1 MQQEINIKVVAQDR
15 AKDNDFKQLFL
26 EMYPRLVRYAV
37 SLLGDGNEA
46 RDVVGDVFEKAW
58 NQFSSLQMETRRSW
72 LYASVRN
79 ACLNWLKHQQ
89 VEQTNVEALIEAT
102 RYDMSTRY
110 EEHERLLQQAERI
123 ARELKEPT
131 CTILRLCYF
140 EHLTYQQAADSRQA
154 GHQSQHREEAY
165 FQGTRHFARANEA
178 YKHRELGG
186 KIMNKN
192 QDQELDYRMD
202 SVSENV
208 SENASGKVSENV
220 SDARL
225 SQIFGEALGDE
236 PSKEETLAAWEAF
249 EQKHI
254 SSEEEHLQ
262 KAEDELSEKKIDKA
276 RILTWITASVA
287 VAASLFLF
295 IFRSS
300 QEISQPTEFSMELFS
315 EVTSPKQV
323 EQTLSNGYCVVSTP
337 AATTTLVTLSDGTRV
352 MLNANSTLEYP
363 ASFDDAEVREVRL
376 KGEAHFEV
384 TKNPHRPFVVKAGE
398 MQTQVLGTIF
408 DVKAYRKDAPKVTL
422 MEGKVKVSNADTEI
436 EMRPGQTATL
446 QADKIVVSKASSSA
460 SDWLEGDFDMDQ
472 VTLAEAMSDIGAWYN
487 KTVVFQSQA
496 NMDKLI
502 HFRFSRR
509 ASLQEIITALNEMGV
524 AKVRI
529 EKGKIMVL

>member
-1 MQQEINIKVVAQDR
+1 
-15 AKDNDFKQLFL
+15 
-26 EMYPRLVRYAV
+26 
-37 SLLGDGNEA
+37 
-46 RDVVGDVFEKAW
+46 
-58 NQFSSLQMETRRSW
+58 
-72 LYASVRN
+72 
-79 ACLNWLKHQQ
+79 
-89 VEQTNVEALIEAT
+89 
-102 RYDMSTRY
+102 
-110 EEHERLLQQAERI
+110 
-123 ARELKEPT
+123 
-131 CTILRLCYF
+131 
-140 EHLTYQQAADSRQA
+140 
-154 GHQSQHREEAY
+154 
-165 FQGTRHFARANEA
+165 
-178 YKHRELGG
+178 
-186 KIMNKN
+186 MNKN

-202 SVSENV
+202 SVL
-208 SENASGKVSENV
+208 ENV

-249 EQKHI
+249 EKKHI
-254 SSEEEHLQ
+254 SSEKEHLSFE
-262 KAEDELSEKKIDKA
+262 KESIVKNEKKVSKA

-323 EQTLSNGYCVVSTP
+323 EQTLSDGYCVVSTP

-352 MLNANSTLEYP
+352 MLNANSKLEYP

-422 MEGKVKVSNADTEI
+422 MEGKVKVSNADTEV

-446 QADKIVVSKASSSA
+446 QSDKIVVSRASSSV

-496 NMDKLI
+496 NMGKLI

-524 AKVRI
+524 AKVRM

>member
-1 MQQEINIKVVAQDR
+1 
-15 AKDNDFKQLFL
+15 
-26 EMYPRLVRYAV
+26 
-37 SLLGDGNEA
+37 
-46 RDVVGDVFEKAW
+46 
-58 NQFSSLQMETRRSW
+58 
-72 LYASVRN
+72 
-79 ACLNWLKHQQ
+79 
-89 VEQTNVEALIEAT
+89 
-102 RYDMSTRY
+102 
-110 EEHERLLQQAERI
+110 
-123 ARELKEPT
+123 
-131 CTILRLCYF
+131 
-140 EHLTYQQAADSRQA
+140 
-154 GHQSQHREEAY
+154 
-165 FQGTRHFARANEA
+165 
-178 YKHRELGG
+178 
-186 KIMNKN
+186 MNKN
-192 QDQELDYRMD
+192 QDQELDYRM
-202 SVSENV
+202 EA
-208 SENASGKVSENV
+208 ENA

-225 SQIFGEALGDE
+225 TRIFGEALGGE

-249 EQKHI
+249 EKKHI
-254 SSEEEHLQ
+254 SSEEEHLSFE
-262 KAEDELSEKKIDKA
+262 KESIVKNEKKVSKA

-323 EQTLSNGYCVVSTP
+323 EQTLSDGYCVVSTP
-337 AATTTLVTLSDGTRV
+337 AATTTLVTLSDGTKV

-363 ASFDDAEVREVRL
+363 ASFSDTEVREVRL

-422 MEGKVKVSNADTEI
+422 MQGKVKVSNADTEV

-446 QADKIVVSKASSSA
+446 QSDKIVVSKATSSA

-524 AKVRI
+524 ARI
-529 EKGKIMVL
+529 RMEKGKIMVL

>member
-1 MQQEINIKVVAQDR
+1 
-15 AKDNDFKQLFL
+15 
-26 EMYPRLVRYAV
+26 
-37 SLLGDGNEA
+37 
-46 RDVVGDVFEKAW
+46 
-58 NQFSSLQMETRRSW
+58 
-72 LYASVRN
+72 
-79 ACLNWLKHQQ
+79 
-89 VEQTNVEALIEAT
+89 
-102 RYDMSTRY
+102 
-110 EEHERLLQQAERI
+110 
-123 ARELKEPT
+123 
-131 CTILRLCYF
+131 
-140 EHLTYQQAADSRQA
+140 
-154 GHQSQHREEAY
+154 
-165 FQGTRHFARANEA
+165 
-178 YKHRELGG
+178 
-186 KIMNKN
+186 MNKN
-192 QDQELDYRMD
+192 QDQELDYRM
-202 SVSENV
+202 EA
-208 SENASGKVSENV
+208 ENA

-225 SQIFGEALGDE
+225 TRIFGEALGGE

-249 EQKHI
+249 EKKHI
-254 SSEEEHLQ
+254 SSEEEHLSFE
-262 KAEDELSEKKIDKA
+262 KESIVKNEKKVSKA

-323 EQTLSNGYCVVSTP
+323 EQTLSDGYCVVSTP
-337 AATTTLVTLSDGTRV
+337 AATTTLVTLSDGTKV

-422 MEGKVKVSNADTEI
+422 MQGKVKVSNADTEV

-487 KTVVFQSQA
+487 KTVVFQSQV

-524 AKVRI
+524 ARIRI

>member
-1 MQQEINIKVVAQDR
+1 
-15 AKDNDFKQLFL
+15 
-26 EMYPRLVRYAV
+26 
-37 SLLGDGNEA
+37 
-46 RDVVGDVFEKAW
+46 
-58 NQFSSLQMETRRSW
+58 
-72 LYASVRN
+72 
-79 ACLNWLKHQQ
+79 
-89 VEQTNVEALIEAT
+89 
-102 RYDMSTRY
+102 
-110 EEHERLLQQAERI
+110 
-123 ARELKEPT
+123 
-131 CTILRLCYF
+131 
-140 EHLTYQQAADSRQA
+140 
-154 GHQSQHREEAY
+154 
-165 FQGTRHFARANEA
+165 
-178 YKHRELGG
+178 
-186 KIMNKN
+186 MNKN

-208 SENASGKVSENV
+208 SENVSEKASENV

-249 EQKHI
+249 EKKHI
-254 SSEEEHLQ
+254 VEN
-262 KAEDELSEKKIDKA
+262 EKKVSKA

-323 EQTLSNGYCVVSTP
+323 EQTLSDGYCVVSTP
-337 AATTTLVTLSDGTRV
+337 AATTTLVTLSDGTKV

-398 MQTQVLGTIF
+398 MQTQVLGTVF

-422 MEGKVKVSNADTEI
+422 MEGKVKVSNADTEV

-446 QADKIVVSKASSSA
+446 QADKIVVSKASPSA

>member
-1 MQQEINIKVVAQDR
+1 
-15 AKDNDFKQLFL
+15 
-26 EMYPRLVRYAV
+26 
-37 SLLGDGNEA
+37 
-46 RDVVGDVFEKAW
+46 
-58 NQFSSLQMETRRSW
+58 
-72 LYASVRN
+72 
-79 ACLNWLKHQQ
+79 
-89 VEQTNVEALIEAT
+89 
-102 RYDMSTRY
+102 
-110 EEHERLLQQAERI
+110 
-123 ARELKEPT
+123 
-131 CTILRLCYF
+131 
-140 EHLTYQQAADSRQA
+140 
-154 GHQSQHREEAY
+154 
-165 FQGTRHFARANEA
+165 
-178 YKHRELGG
+178 
-186 KIMNKN
+186 MNKN
-192 QDQELDYRMD
+192 QDQELDYRM
-202 SVSENV
+202 EA
-208 SENASGKVSENV
+208 ENA

-225 SQIFGEALGDE
+225 TRIFGEALGGE

-249 EQKHI
+249 EKKHI
-254 SSEEEHLQ
+254 SSEEEHLSFE
-262 KAEDELSEKKIDKA
+262 KESIVKNEKKVSKA

-323 EQTLSNGYCVVSTP
+323 EQTLSDGYCVVSTP
-337 AATTTLVTLSDGTRV
+337 AATTTLVTLSDGTKV

-422 MEGKVKVSNADTEI
+422 MQGKVKVSNADTEV

-446 QADKIVVSKASSSA
+446 QSDKIVVSKASPSA

-496 NMDKLI
+496 NMGKLI

-524 AKVRI
+524 ARIRI

>member
-1 MQQEINIKVVAQDR
+1 
-15 AKDNDFKQLFL
+15 
-26 EMYPRLVRYAV
+26 
-37 SLLGDGNEA
+37 
-46 RDVVGDVFEKAW
+46 
-58 NQFSSLQMETRRSW
+58 
-72 LYASVRN
+72 
-79 ACLNWLKHQQ
+79 
-89 VEQTNVEALIEAT
+89 
-102 RYDMSTRY
+102 
-110 EEHERLLQQAERI
+110 
-123 ARELKEPT
+123 
-131 CTILRLCYF
+131 
-140 EHLTYQQAADSRQA
+140 
-154 GHQSQHREEAY
+154 
-165 FQGTRHFARANEA
+165 
-178 YKHRELGG
+178 
-186 KIMNKN
+186 MNKN

-208 SENASGKVSENV
+208 SENASEKVSENV

-249 EQKHI
+249 EKKHI

-262 KAEDELSEKKIDKA
+262 KAEDELSEKKIEDEIGRESSSRKISKA
-276 RILTWITASVA
+276 RILAWITASVA

-323 EQTLSNGYCVVSTP
+323 EQTLSDGYCVVSTP
-337 AATTTLVTLSDGTRV
+337 AATTTLVTLSDGTKV

-422 MEGKVKVSNADTEI
+422 MQGKVKVSNADTEV

-446 QADKIVVSKASSSA
+446 QSDKIVVSKASPSA

-524 AKVRI
+524 AKVRM

>member
-1 MQQEINIKVVAQDR
+1 
-15 AKDNDFKQLFL
+15 
-26 EMYPRLVRYAV
+26 
-37 SLLGDGNEA
+37 
-46 RDVVGDVFEKAW
+46 
-58 NQFSSLQMETRRSW
+58 
-72 LYASVRN
+72 
-79 ACLNWLKHQQ
+79 
-89 VEQTNVEALIEAT
+89 
-102 RYDMSTRY
+102 
-110 EEHERLLQQAERI
+110 
-123 ARELKEPT
+123 
-131 CTILRLCYF
+131 
-140 EHLTYQQAADSRQA
+140 
-154 GHQSQHREEAY
+154 
-165 FQGTRHFARANEA
+165 
-178 YKHRELGG
+178 
-186 KIMNKN
+186 MNKN

-208 SENASGKVSENV
+208 SENVSEKASENV
-220 SDARL
+220 SDTRL

-249 EQKHI
+249 EKKHI
-254 SSEEEHLQ
+254 SSEKEHLSFE
-262 KAEDELSEKKIDKA
+262 KESIVKNEKKVSKA

-337 AATTTLVTLSDGTRV
+337 AATTTLVTLSDGTKV

-422 MEGKVKVSNADTEI
+422 MQGKVKVSNADTEV

-446 QADKIVVSKASSSA
+446 QADKIVVSKASSSV

>member
-1 MQQEINIKVVAQDR
+1 
-15 AKDNDFKQLFL
+15 
-26 EMYPRLVRYAV
+26 
-37 SLLGDGNEA
+37 
-46 RDVVGDVFEKAW
+46 
-58 NQFSSLQMETRRSW
+58 
-72 LYASVRN
+72 
-79 ACLNWLKHQQ
+79 
-89 VEQTNVEALIEAT
+89 
-102 RYDMSTRY
+102 
-110 EEHERLLQQAERI
+110 
-123 ARELKEPT
+123 
-131 CTILRLCYF
+131 
-140 EHLTYQQAADSRQA
+140 
-154 GHQSQHREEAY
+154 
-165 FQGTRHFARANEA
+165 
-178 YKHRELGG
+178 
-186 KIMNKN
+186 MNKN
-192 QDQELDYRMD
+192 QDQKLDYRMD

-208 SENASGKVSENV
+208 SENASENASEKVSENV

-249 EQKHI
+249 EKKHI

-262 KAEDELSEKKIDKA
+262 KAEDELSEKKIEDEIGRESSSRKISKA
-276 RILTWITASVA
+276 RILAWITASVA

-323 EQTLSNGYCVVSTP
+323 EQTLSDGYCVVSTP

-422 MEGKVKVSNADTEI
+422 MQGKVKVSNADTEV

-446 QADKIVVSKASSSA
+446 QADKIVVSKASPSA

-524 AKVRI
+524 ARIKI

>member
-1 MQQEINIKVVAQDR
+1 
-15 AKDNDFKQLFL
+15 
-26 EMYPRLVRYAV
+26 
-37 SLLGDGNEA
+37 
-46 RDVVGDVFEKAW
+46 
-58 NQFSSLQMETRRSW
+58 
-72 LYASVRN
+72 
-79 ACLNWLKHQQ
+79 
-89 VEQTNVEALIEAT
+89 
-102 RYDMSTRY
+102 
-110 EEHERLLQQAERI
+110 
-123 ARELKEPT
+123 
-131 CTILRLCYF
+131 
-140 EHLTYQQAADSRQA
+140 
-154 GHQSQHREEAY
+154 
-165 FQGTRHFARANEA
+165 
-178 YKHRELGG
+178 
-186 KIMNKN
+186 
-192 QDQELDYRMD
+192 MD

-208 SENASGKVSENV
+208 SENASEKVSENASEKVSEKV

-236 PSKEETLAAWEAF
+236 PSMEETLAAWEAF
-249 EQKHI
+249 EKKHI
-254 SSEEEHLQ
+254 SSEEEPLQ
-262 KAEDELSEKKIDKA
+262 KAENELSEKKIEDEIGGESSSRKVSKA

-323 EQTLSNGYCVVSTP
+323 EQTLSDGYCVVSTP
-337 AATTTLVTLSDGTRV
+337 AATTTLVTLSDGTKV

-363 ASFDDAEVREVRL
+363 ASFDDAETREVRL

-398 MQTQVLGTIF
+398 MQTQVLGTVF

-422 MEGKVKVSNADTEI
+422 MQGKVKVSNADTEV

-446 QADKIVVSKASSSA
+446 QSDKIVVSKASPSA

-472 VTLAEAMSDIGAWYN
+472 VTLAEAMSDIGVWYN

-524 AKVRI
+524 ARIKI

>member
-1 MQQEINIKVVAQDR
+1 
-15 AKDNDFKQLFL
+15 
-26 EMYPRLVRYAV
+26 
-37 SLLGDGNEA
+37 
-46 RDVVGDVFEKAW
+46 
-58 NQFSSLQMETRRSW
+58 
-72 LYASVRN
+72 
-79 ACLNWLKHQQ
+79 
-89 VEQTNVEALIEAT
+89 
-102 RYDMSTRY
+102 
-110 EEHERLLQQAERI
+110 
-123 ARELKEPT
+123 
-131 CTILRLCYF
+131 
-140 EHLTYQQAADSRQA
+140 
-154 GHQSQHREEAY
+154 
-165 FQGTRHFARANEA
+165 
-178 YKHRELGG
+178 
-186 KIMNKN
+186 MNKN
-192 QDQELDYRMD
+192 QDQKLDYRMD
-202 SVSENV
+202 PVSENV
-208 SENASGKVSENV
+208 SENASEKVSEKV

-249 EQKHI
+249 EKKHI
-254 SSEEEHLQ
+254 SSEKEHLQ
-262 KAEDELSEKKIDKA
+262 KAEDELSEKKIEDEIGGESSSRKISKA
-276 RILTWITASVA
+276 RILAWITASVA

-323 EQTLSNGYCVVSTP
+323 EQTLSNGYCMVSTP

-422 MEGKVKVSNADTEI
+422 MEGKVKVSNADTEV

-446 QADKIVVSKASSSA
+446 QADKIVVSKASPSA

-524 AKVRI
+524 AKVRM

>member
-1 MQQEINIKVVAQDR
+1 
-15 AKDNDFKQLFL
+15 
-26 EMYPRLVRYAV
+26 
-37 SLLGDGNEA
+37 
-46 RDVVGDVFEKAW
+46 
-58 NQFSSLQMETRRSW
+58 
-72 LYASVRN
+72 
-79 ACLNWLKHQQ
+79 
-89 VEQTNVEALIEAT
+89 
-102 RYDMSTRY
+102 
-110 EEHERLLQQAERI
+110 
-123 ARELKEPT
+123 
-131 CTILRLCYF
+131 
-140 EHLTYQQAADSRQA
+140 
-154 GHQSQHREEAY
+154 
-165 FQGTRHFARANEA
+165 
-178 YKHRELGG
+178 
-186 KIMNKN
+186 MNKN

-208 SENASGKVSENV
+208 SENVSEKVSENV

-249 EQKHI
+249 EKKHI

-262 KAEDELSEKKIDKA
+262 KAEDELSEKKIEDEIGGESSSRKISKA
-276 RILTWITASVA
+276 RILAWITASVA

-300 QEISQPTEFSMELFS
+300 QEISQPTEFFMELFS

-323 EQTLSNGYCVVSTP
+323 EQTLSDGYCVVSTP
-337 AATTTLVTLSDGTRV
+337 AATTTLVTLSDGTKV

-422 MEGKVKVSNADTEI
+422 MQGKVKVSNADTEV

-446 QADKIVVSKASSSA
+446 QSDKIVVSKASPSA

>member
-1 MQQEINIKVVAQDR
+1 
-15 AKDNDFKQLFL
+15 
-26 EMYPRLVRYAV
+26 
-37 SLLGDGNEA
+37 
-46 RDVVGDVFEKAW
+46 
-58 NQFSSLQMETRRSW
+58 
-72 LYASVRN
+72 
-79 ACLNWLKHQQ
+79 
-89 VEQTNVEALIEAT
+89 
-102 RYDMSTRY
+102 
-110 EEHERLLQQAERI
+110 
-123 ARELKEPT
+123 
-131 CTILRLCYF
+131 
-140 EHLTYQQAADSRQA
+140 
-154 GHQSQHREEAY
+154 
-165 FQGTRHFARANEA
+165 
-178 YKHRELGG
+178 
-186 KIMNKN
+186 MNKN

-208 SENASGKVSENV
+208 SENASEKVSENV

-249 EQKHI
+249 EKKHI

-262 KAEDELSEKKIDKA
+262 KAEDELSEKKIEDEIGGESSSRKISKA
-276 RILTWITASVA
+276 RILAWITASVA

-323 EQTLSNGYCVVSTP
+323 EQTLSDGYCVVSTP

-422 MEGKVKVSNADTEI
+422 MQGKVKVSNAGTEV

-446 QADKIVVSKASSSA
+446 QADKIVVSKASPSA

-487 KTVVFQSQA
+487 KTVVFQSQV

-524 AKVRI
+524 ARIKI

>member
-1 MQQEINIKVVAQDR
+1 
-15 AKDNDFKQLFL
+15 
-26 EMYPRLVRYAV
+26 
-37 SLLGDGNEA
+37 
-46 RDVVGDVFEKAW
+46 
-58 NQFSSLQMETRRSW
+58 
-72 LYASVRN
+72 
-79 ACLNWLKHQQ
+79 
-89 VEQTNVEALIEAT
+89 
-102 RYDMSTRY
+102 
-110 EEHERLLQQAERI
+110 
-123 ARELKEPT
+123 
-131 CTILRLCYF
+131 
-140 EHLTYQQAADSRQA
+140 
-154 GHQSQHREEAY
+154 
-165 FQGTRHFARANEA
+165 
-178 YKHRELGG
+178 
-186 KIMNKN
+186 MNKN

-202 SVSENV
+202 SVL
-208 SENASGKVSENV
+208 ENV

-249 EQKHI
+249 EKKHI
-254 SSEEEHLQ
+254 SSEKEHLSFE
-262 KAEDELSEKKIDKA
+262 KESIVKNEKKVSKA

-300 QEISQPTEFSMELFS
+300 QEISLPTEFSMELFS

-352 MLNANSTLEYP
+352 MLNANSMLEYP

-422 MEGKVKVSNADTEI
+422 MQGKVKVSNADTEI

-446 QADKIVVSKASSSA
+446 QADKIVVSKASPSA

-496 NMDKLI
+496 NMGKLI

-524 AKVRI
+524 AKVRM

>member
-1 MQQEINIKVVAQDR
+1 
-15 AKDNDFKQLFL
+15 
-26 EMYPRLVRYAV
+26 
-37 SLLGDGNEA
+37 
-46 RDVVGDVFEKAW
+46 
-58 NQFSSLQMETRRSW
+58 
-72 LYASVRN
+72 
-79 ACLNWLKHQQ
+79 
-89 VEQTNVEALIEAT
+89 
-102 RYDMSTRY
+102 
-110 EEHERLLQQAERI
+110 
-123 ARELKEPT
+123 
-131 CTILRLCYF
+131 
-140 EHLTYQQAADSRQA
+140 
-154 GHQSQHREEAY
+154 
-165 FQGTRHFARANEA
+165 
-178 YKHRELGG
+178 
-186 KIMNKN
+186 MNKN
-192 QDQELDYRMD
+192 QDQELDYRM
-202 SVSENV
+202 EA
-208 SENASGKVSENV
+208 ENA

-225 SQIFGEALGDE
+225 TRIFGEALGGE
-236 PSKEETLAAWEAF
+236 PSKEETLAVWEAF
-249 EQKHI
+249 EKKHI
-254 SSEEEHLQ
+254 SSEEEHLSFE
-262 KAEDELSEKKIDKA
+262 KESIVKNEKKVSKA

-323 EQTLSNGYCVVSTP
+323 EQTLSDGYCVVSTP
-337 AATTTLVTLSDGTRV
+337 AATTTLVTLSDGTKV

-422 MEGKVKVSNADTEI
+422 MQGKVKVSNADTEV

-460 SDWLEGDFDMDQ
+460 FDRLEGDFDMDQ

>member
-1 MQQEINIKVVAQDR
+1 
-15 AKDNDFKQLFL
+15 
-26 EMYPRLVRYAV
+26 
-37 SLLGDGNEA
+37 
-46 RDVVGDVFEKAW
+46 
-58 NQFSSLQMETRRSW
+58 
-72 LYASVRN
+72 
-79 ACLNWLKHQQ
+79 
-89 VEQTNVEALIEAT
+89 
-102 RYDMSTRY
+102 
-110 EEHERLLQQAERI
+110 
-123 ARELKEPT
+123 
-131 CTILRLCYF
+131 
-140 EHLTYQQAADSRQA
+140 
-154 GHQSQHREEAY
+154 
-165 FQGTRHFARANEA
+165 
-178 YKHRELGG
+178 
-186 KIMNKN
+186 MNKN
-192 QDQELDYRMD
+192 QNQEL
-202 SVSENV
+202 EQ
-208 SENASGKVSENV
+208 GKGKNSFCNPLYQPLLQEPNDAEAGNI

-249 EQKHI
+249 EKKHL

-337 AATTTLVTLSDGTRV
+337 AATTTLVTLSDGTKV

-422 MEGKVKVSNADTEI
+422 MQGKVKVSNADTEV

-524 AKVRI
+524 ARIKI

>member
-1 MQQEINIKVVAQDR
+1 
-15 AKDNDFKQLFL
+15 
-26 EMYPRLVRYAV
+26 
-37 SLLGDGNEA
+37 
-46 RDVVGDVFEKAW
+46 
-58 NQFSSLQMETRRSW
+58 
-72 LYASVRN
+72 
-79 ACLNWLKHQQ
+79 
-89 VEQTNVEALIEAT
+89 
-102 RYDMSTRY
+102 
-110 EEHERLLQQAERI
+110 
-123 ARELKEPT
+123 
-131 CTILRLCYF
+131 
-140 EHLTYQQAADSRQA
+140 
-154 GHQSQHREEAY
+154 
-165 FQGTRHFARANEA
+165 
-178 YKHRELGG
+178 
-186 KIMNKN
+186 
-192 QDQELDYRMD
+192 MD

-208 SENASGKVSENV
+208 SENASEKVSENV

-249 EQKHI
+249 EKKHI
-254 SSEEEHLQ
+254 SSEEEHLSFE
-262 KAEDELSEKKIDKA
+262 KESIVKNEKKVSKA
-276 RILTWITASVA
+276 RILAWITASVA

-337 AATTTLVTLSDGTRV
+337 AATTTLVTLSDGTKV
-352 MLNANSTLEYP
+352 MLNANSTLEYL

-422 MEGKVKVSNADTEI
+422 MEGKVKVSNADTEV

-487 KTVVFQSQA
+487 KTVVFLSQA

>member
-1 MQQEINIKVVAQDR
+1 
-15 AKDNDFKQLFL
+15 
-26 EMYPRLVRYAV
+26 
-37 SLLGDGNEA
+37 
-46 RDVVGDVFEKAW
+46 
-58 NQFSSLQMETRRSW
+58 
-72 LYASVRN
+72 
-79 ACLNWLKHQQ
+79 
-89 VEQTNVEALIEAT
+89 
-102 RYDMSTRY
+102 
-110 EEHERLLQQAERI
+110 
-123 ARELKEPT
+123 
-131 CTILRLCYF
+131 
-140 EHLTYQQAADSRQA
+140 
-154 GHQSQHREEAY
+154 
-165 FQGTRHFARANEA
+165 
-178 YKHRELGG
+178 
-186 KIMNKN
+186 MNKN
-192 QDQELDYRMD
+192 QDQKLDYRM
-202 SVSENV
+202 EA
-208 SENASGKVSENV
+208 ENA

-225 SQIFGEALGDE
+225 TRIFGEALGGE

-249 EQKHI
+249 EKKHI
-254 SSEEEHLQ
+254 SSEEEHLSFE
-262 KAEDELSEKKIDKA
+262 KESIVKNEKKVSKA

-323 EQTLSNGYCVVSTP
+323 EQTLSDGYCVVSTP
-337 AATTTLVTLSDGTRV
+337 AATTTLVTLSDGTKV

-422 MEGKVKVSNADTEI
+422 MQGKVKVSNADTEV

-446 QADKIVVSKASSSA
+446 QSDKIVVSKASPSA

>member
-1 MQQEINIKVVAQDR
+1 M
-15 AKDNDFKQLFL
+15 
-26 EMYPRLVRYAV
+26 
-37 SLLGDGNEA
+37 
-46 RDVVGDVFEKAW
+46 
-58 NQFSSLQMETRRSW
+58 
-72 LYASVRN
+72 
-79 ACLNWLKHQQ
+79 
-89 VEQTNVEALIEAT
+89 
-102 RYDMSTRY
+102 
-110 EEHERLLQQAERI
+110 
-123 ARELKEPT
+123 
-131 CTILRLCYF
+131 
-140 EHLTYQQAADSRQA
+140 
-154 GHQSQHREEAY
+154 
-165 FQGTRHFARANEA
+165 
-178 YKHRELGG
+178 
-186 KIMNKN
+186 
-192 QDQELDYRMD
+192 
-202 SVSENV
+202 
-208 SENASGKVSENV
+208 
-220 SDARL
+220 
-225 SQIFGEALGDE
+225 
-236 PSKEETLAAWEAF
+236 
-249 EQKHI
+249 
-254 SSEEEHLQ
+254 
-262 KAEDELSEKKIDKA
+262 SEKKIDKA

-323 EQTLSNGYCVVSTP
+323 EQTLSDGYCVVSTP
-337 AATTTLVTLSDGTRV
+337 AATTTLVTLSDGTKV

-363 ASFDDAEVREVRL
+363 VSFDDAEVREVRL

-422 MEGKVKVSNADTEI
+422 MEGKVKVSNADTEV

-446 QADKIVVSKASSSA
+446 QADKIVVSKASPSA

>member
-1 MQQEINIKVVAQDR
+1 
-15 AKDNDFKQLFL
+15 
-26 EMYPRLVRYAV
+26 
-37 SLLGDGNEA
+37 
-46 RDVVGDVFEKAW
+46 
-58 NQFSSLQMETRRSW
+58 
-72 LYASVRN
+72 
-79 ACLNWLKHQQ
+79 
-89 VEQTNVEALIEAT
+89 
-102 RYDMSTRY
+102 
-110 EEHERLLQQAERI
+110 
-123 ARELKEPT
+123 
-131 CTILRLCYF
+131 
-140 EHLTYQQAADSRQA
+140 
-154 GHQSQHREEAY
+154 
-165 FQGTRHFARANEA
+165 
-178 YKHRELGG
+178 
-186 KIMNKN
+186 MNKN

-208 SENASGKVSENV
+208 SENASEKVSENA

-249 EQKHI
+249 EKKHI
-254 SSEEEHLQ
+254 SSEEEHLSFE
-262 KAEDELSEKKIDKA
+262 KESIVKNEKKVSKA

-323 EQTLSNGYCVVSTP
+323 EQTLSDGYCVVSTP

-352 MLNANSTLEYP
+352 MLNANSKLEYP

-422 MEGKVKVSNADTEI
+422 MEGKVKVSNADTEV
-436 EMRPGQTATL
+436 EMHPGQTATL
-446 QADKIVVSKASSSA
+446 QSDKIVVSRASPSA

-524 AKVRI
+524 AKVRM

>member
-1 MQQEINIKVVAQDR
+1 
-15 AKDNDFKQLFL
+15 
-26 EMYPRLVRYAV
+26 
-37 SLLGDGNEA
+37 
-46 RDVVGDVFEKAW
+46 
-58 NQFSSLQMETRRSW
+58 
-72 LYASVRN
+72 
-79 ACLNWLKHQQ
+79 
-89 VEQTNVEALIEAT
+89 
-102 RYDMSTRY
+102 
-110 EEHERLLQQAERI
+110 
-123 ARELKEPT
+123 
-131 CTILRLCYF
+131 
-140 EHLTYQQAADSRQA
+140 
-154 GHQSQHREEAY
+154 
-165 FQGTRHFARANEA
+165 
-178 YKHRELGG
+178 
-186 KIMNKN
+186 MNKN

-208 SENASGKVSENV
+208 SENVSEKASENV
-220 SDARL
+220 SDTRL

-249 EQKHI
+249 EKKHI
-254 SSEEEHLQ
+254 SSEKEHLSFE
-262 KAEDELSEKKIDKA
+262 KESIVKNEKKVSKA

-337 AATTTLVTLSDGTRV
+337 AATTTLVTLSDGTKVR
-352 MLNANSTLEYP
+352 LNANSTLEYP

-422 MEGKVKVSNADTEI
+422 MQGKVKVSNADTEV

-446 QADKIVVSKASSSA
+446 QADKIVVSKASSSV

>member
-1 MQQEINIKVVAQDR
+1 
-15 AKDNDFKQLFL
+15 
-26 EMYPRLVRYAV
+26 
-37 SLLGDGNEA
+37 
-46 RDVVGDVFEKAW
+46 
-58 NQFSSLQMETRRSW
+58 
-72 LYASVRN
+72 
-79 ACLNWLKHQQ
+79 
-89 VEQTNVEALIEAT
+89 
-102 RYDMSTRY
+102 
-110 EEHERLLQQAERI
+110 
-123 ARELKEPT
+123 
-131 CTILRLCYF
+131 
-140 EHLTYQQAADSRQA
+140 
-154 GHQSQHREEAY
+154 
-165 FQGTRHFARANEA
+165 
-178 YKHRELGG
+178 
-186 KIMNKN
+186 
-192 QDQELDYRMD
+192 MD

-208 SENASGKVSENV
+208 SENVFEKASENV

-249 EQKHI
+249 EKKHI
-254 SSEEEHLQ
+254 SSEEEL
-262 KAEDELSEKKIDKA
+262 LSFEKESIVKNEKKVSKA

-323 EQTLSNGYCVVSTP
+323 EQTLSDGYCVVSTP

-363 ASFDDAEVREVRL
+363 VSFDDAEVREVRL

-422 MEGKVKVSNADTEI
+422 MQGKVKVSNADTEV

-446 QADKIVVSKASSSA
+446 QADKIVVSKASPSA

-529 EKGKIMVL
+529 EKGKIMVH

>member
-1 MQQEINIKVVAQDR
+1 
-15 AKDNDFKQLFL
+15 
-26 EMYPRLVRYAV
+26 
-37 SLLGDGNEA
+37 
-46 RDVVGDVFEKAW
+46 
-58 NQFSSLQMETRRSW
+58 
-72 LYASVRN
+72 
-79 ACLNWLKHQQ
+79 
-89 VEQTNVEALIEAT
+89 
-102 RYDMSTRY
+102 
-110 EEHERLLQQAERI
+110 
-123 ARELKEPT
+123 
-131 CTILRLCYF
+131 
-140 EHLTYQQAADSRQA
+140 
-154 GHQSQHREEAY
+154 
-165 FQGTRHFARANEA
+165 
-178 YKHRELGG
+178 
-186 KIMNKN
+186 
-192 QDQELDYRMD
+192 MD
-202 SVSENV
+202 PVSEKV
-208 SENASGKVSENV
+208 SENASEKVSEKV

-254 SSEEEHLQ
+254 SSEEEHLSFE
-262 KAEDELSEKKIDKA
+262 KESIVKNEKKVSKA

-323 EQTLSNGYCVVSTP
+323 EQTLSDGYCVVSTP

-496 NMDKLI
+496 NMGKLI

-524 AKVRI
+524 AKVRM

>member
-1 MQQEINIKVVAQDR
+1 
-15 AKDNDFKQLFL
+15 
-26 EMYPRLVRYAV
+26 
-37 SLLGDGNEA
+37 
-46 RDVVGDVFEKAW
+46 
-58 NQFSSLQMETRRSW
+58 
-72 LYASVRN
+72 
-79 ACLNWLKHQQ
+79 
-89 VEQTNVEALIEAT
+89 
-102 RYDMSTRY
+102 
-110 EEHERLLQQAERI
+110 
-123 ARELKEPT
+123 
-131 CTILRLCYF
+131 
-140 EHLTYQQAADSRQA
+140 
-154 GHQSQHREEAY
+154 
-165 FQGTRHFARANEA
+165 
-178 YKHRELGG
+178 
-186 KIMNKN
+186 MNKN

-208 SENASGKVSENV
+208 SENASEKVSEKISEKTSEKV

-249 EQKHI
+249 EKKHI
-254 SSEEEHLQ
+254 SSEEEHLSFE
-262 KAEDELSEKKIDKA
+262 KESIVKNEKKVSKA

-323 EQTLSNGYCVVSTP
+323 EQTLSDGYCVVSTP

-398 MQTQVLGTIF
+398 MQTQVLGTVF

-422 MEGKVKVSNADTEI
+422 MEGKVKVSNADTEV

-446 QADKIVVSKASSSA
+446 QSDKIVVSKASSSV

-524 AKVRI
+524 AKIRM

>member
-1 MQQEINIKVVAQDR
+1 
-15 AKDNDFKQLFL
+15 
-26 EMYPRLVRYAV
+26 
-37 SLLGDGNEA
+37 
-46 RDVVGDVFEKAW
+46 
-58 NQFSSLQMETRRSW
+58 
-72 LYASVRN
+72 
-79 ACLNWLKHQQ
+79 
-89 VEQTNVEALIEAT
+89 
-102 RYDMSTRY
+102 
-110 EEHERLLQQAERI
+110 
-123 ARELKEPT
+123 
-131 CTILRLCYF
+131 
-140 EHLTYQQAADSRQA
+140 
-154 GHQSQHREEAY
+154 
-165 FQGTRHFARANEA
+165 
-178 YKHRELGG
+178 
-186 KIMNKN
+186 
-192 QDQELDYRMD
+192 MD

-208 SENASGKVSENV
+208 SENASEKVSENV

-249 EQKHI
+249 EKKHI
-254 SSEEEHLQ
+254 SSEKEHLSFE
-262 KAEDELSEKKIDKA
+262 KESIVKNEKKVSKA

-300 QEISQPTEFSMELFS
+300 QEISLPTEFSMELFS

-422 MEGKVKVSNADTEI
+422 MQGKVKVSNADTEV

-446 QADKIVVSKASSSA
+446 QADKIVVSKASPSA

-496 NMDKLI
+496 NMGKLI

>member
-1 MQQEINIKVVAQDR
+1 
-15 AKDNDFKQLFL
+15 
-26 EMYPRLVRYAV
+26 
-37 SLLGDGNEA
+37 
-46 RDVVGDVFEKAW
+46 
-58 NQFSSLQMETRRSW
+58 
-72 LYASVRN
+72 
-79 ACLNWLKHQQ
+79 
-89 VEQTNVEALIEAT
+89 
-102 RYDMSTRY
+102 
-110 EEHERLLQQAERI
+110 
-123 ARELKEPT
+123 
-131 CTILRLCYF
+131 
-140 EHLTYQQAADSRQA
+140 
-154 GHQSQHREEAY
+154 
-165 FQGTRHFARANEA
+165 
-178 YKHRELGG
+178 
-186 KIMNKN
+186 MNKN

-202 SVSENV
+202 PVSE
-208 SENASGKVSENV
+208 KVSEKASEKVLHQPLLQEPMDAEAGNI

-236 PSKEETLAAWEAF
+236 PSKEETLAAWDAF
-249 EQKHI
+249 EKKHL
-254 SSEEEHLQ
+254 SSEKEPLQ
-262 KAEDELSEKKIDKA
+262 KAENELFEKKIEDEIGRENGKETGREIEGESSSRKISKA
-276 RILTWITASVA
+276 RILAWITASVA

-315 EVTSPKQV
+315 EVTSPQQV
-323 EQTLSNGYCVVSTP
+323 EQTLSDGYCVVSTP

-363 ASFDDAEVREVRL
+363 ASFDDAATDKATGEDRAADAAHQVREVHL

-422 MEGKVKVSNADTEI
+422 MQGKVKVSNADTEV

-446 QADKIVVSKASSSA
+446 QSDKIVVSKASPSA

-502 HFRFSRR
+502 HFRFSRK

-524 AKVRI
+524 ARIRI

>member
-1 MQQEINIKVVAQDR
+1 
-15 AKDNDFKQLFL
+15 
-26 EMYPRLVRYAV
+26 
-37 SLLGDGNEA
+37 
-46 RDVVGDVFEKAW
+46 
-58 NQFSSLQMETRRSW
+58 
-72 LYASVRN
+72 
-79 ACLNWLKHQQ
+79 
-89 VEQTNVEALIEAT
+89 
-102 RYDMSTRY
+102 
-110 EEHERLLQQAERI
+110 
-123 ARELKEPT
+123 
-131 CTILRLCYF
+131 
-140 EHLTYQQAADSRQA
+140 
-154 GHQSQHREEAY
+154 
-165 FQGTRHFARANEA
+165 
-178 YKHRELGG
+178 
-186 KIMNKN
+186 MNKN
-192 QDQELDYRMD
+192 QDQELDYRMEAENA
-202 SVSENV
+202 SENV
-208 SENASGKVSENV
+208 FEKASENV

-249 EQKHI
+249 EKKHI

-262 KAEDELSEKKIDKA
+262 KAEDELSEKKIEDEIGGESSSRKISKA
-276 RILTWITASVA
+276 RIRAWITASVA

-337 AATTTLVTLSDGTRV
+337 AATTTLVTLSDGTKV

-363 ASFDDAEVREVRL
+363 ASFDDAEVREVCL

-422 MEGKVKVSNADTEI
+422 MQGKVKVSNADTEV

-446 QADKIVVSKASSSA
+446 QADKIVVSKASSSV

>member
-1 MQQEINIKVVAQDR
+1 
-15 AKDNDFKQLFL
+15 
-26 EMYPRLVRYAV
+26 
-37 SLLGDGNEA
+37 
-46 RDVVGDVFEKAW
+46 
-58 NQFSSLQMETRRSW
+58 
-72 LYASVRN
+72 
-79 ACLNWLKHQQ
+79 
-89 VEQTNVEALIEAT
+89 
-102 RYDMSTRY
+102 
-110 EEHERLLQQAERI
+110 
-123 ARELKEPT
+123 
-131 CTILRLCYF
+131 
-140 EHLTYQQAADSRQA
+140 
-154 GHQSQHREEAY
+154 
-165 FQGTRHFARANEA
+165 
-178 YKHRELGG
+178 
-186 KIMNKN
+186 MNKN

-208 SENASGKVSENV
+208 SENASEKVSENV

-249 EQKHI
+249 EKKHI

-262 KAEDELSEKKIDKA
+262 KAEDELAEKKIEDEIGRENGNEIGREIEGESSSRKISKA
-276 RILTWITASVA
+276 RILAWITASVA

-300 QEISQPTEFSMELFS
+300 QEISLPTEFSMELFS

-323 EQTLSNGYCVVSTP
+323 EQTLSDGYCVVSTP

-352 MLNANSTLEYP
+352 MLNANSMLEYP

-422 MEGKVKVSNADTEI
+422 MEGKVKVSNADTEV
-436 EMRPGQTATL
+436 EMHPGQTATL
-446 QADKIVVSKASSSA
+446 QSDKIVVSRASSSV

-496 NMDKLI
+496 NMGKLI

>member
-1 MQQEINIKVVAQDR
+1 
-15 AKDNDFKQLFL
+15 
-26 EMYPRLVRYAV
+26 
-37 SLLGDGNEA
+37 
-46 RDVVGDVFEKAW
+46 
-58 NQFSSLQMETRRSW
+58 
-72 LYASVRN
+72 
-79 ACLNWLKHQQ
+79 
-89 VEQTNVEALIEAT
+89 
-102 RYDMSTRY
+102 
-110 EEHERLLQQAERI
+110 
-123 ARELKEPT
+123 
-131 CTILRLCYF
+131 
-140 EHLTYQQAADSRQA
+140 
-154 GHQSQHREEAY
+154 
-165 FQGTRHFARANEA
+165 
-178 YKHRELGG
+178 
-186 KIMNKN
+186 MNKN
-192 QDQELDYRMD
+192 QDQELER
-202 SVSENV
+202 
-208 SENASGKVSENV
+208 GKGKNSFCNPLHQPLLQEPKDAEAGNI

-236 PSKEETLAAWEAF
+236 PSKEETLAAWDAF
-249 EQKHI
+249 EKKHLF
-254 SSEEEHLQ
+254 SEEEPLQ
-262 KAEDELSEKKIDKA
+262 KAEDELSEKKIEDEIESEIGGESSSGKVSKA

-363 ASFDDAEVREVRL
+363 ASFDNAEVREVRL

-422 MEGKVKVSNADTEI
+422 MEGKVKVSNADTEV

-502 HFRFSRR
+502 HFRFSRK

-524 AKVRI
+524 ARI
-529 EKGKIMVL
+529 RMEKGKIMVL

>member
-1 MQQEINIKVVAQDR
+1 
-15 AKDNDFKQLFL
+15 
-26 EMYPRLVRYAV
+26 
-37 SLLGDGNEA
+37 
-46 RDVVGDVFEKAW
+46 
-58 NQFSSLQMETRRSW
+58 
-72 LYASVRN
+72 
-79 ACLNWLKHQQ
+79 
-89 VEQTNVEALIEAT
+89 
-102 RYDMSTRY
+102 
-110 EEHERLLQQAERI
+110 
-123 ARELKEPT
+123 
-131 CTILRLCYF
+131 
-140 EHLTYQQAADSRQA
+140 
-154 GHQSQHREEAY
+154 
-165 FQGTRHFARANEA
+165 
-178 YKHRELGG
+178 
-186 KIMNKN
+186 
-192 QDQELDYRMD
+192 MD

-208 SENASGKVSENV
+208 SENVSEKASENV
-220 SDARL
+220 SDTRL
-225 SQIFGEALGDE
+225 SQIFGEALGNE

-249 EQKHI
+249 EKKHI
-254 SSEEEHLQ
+254 SSEKEHLSFE
-262 KAEDELSEKKIDKA
+262 KESIVKNEKKVSKA

-323 EQTLSNGYCVVSTP
+323 EQTLSDGYCVVSTP

-352 MLNANSTLEYP
+352 MLNANSMLEYP

-422 MEGKVKVSNADTEI
+422 MQGKVKVSNADTEV

-446 QADKIVVSKASSSA
+446 QSDKIVVSKASSSA

>member
-1 MQQEINIKVVAQDR
+1 
-15 AKDNDFKQLFL
+15 
-26 EMYPRLVRYAV
+26 
-37 SLLGDGNEA
+37 
-46 RDVVGDVFEKAW
+46 
-58 NQFSSLQMETRRSW
+58 
-72 LYASVRN
+72 
-79 ACLNWLKHQQ
+79 
-89 VEQTNVEALIEAT
+89 
-102 RYDMSTRY
+102 
-110 EEHERLLQQAERI
+110 
-123 ARELKEPT
+123 
-131 CTILRLCYF
+131 
-140 EHLTYQQAADSRQA
+140 
-154 GHQSQHREEAY
+154 
-165 FQGTRHFARANEA
+165 
-178 YKHRELGG
+178 
-186 KIMNKN
+186 MNKN
-192 QDQELDYRMD
+192 QDQELDYRM
-202 SVSENV
+202 EA
-208 SENASGKVSENV
+208 ENA

-225 SQIFGEALGDE
+225 TRIFGEALGGE
-236 PSKEETLAAWEAF
+236 PSKEETLAVWEAF
-249 EQKHI
+249 EKKHI
-254 SSEEEHLQ
+254 SSEEEHLSFE
-262 KAEDELSEKKIDKA
+262 KESIVKNEKKVSKA
-276 RILTWITASVA
+276 RILAWITASVA

-323 EQTLSNGYCVVSTP
+323 EQTLSDGYCVVSTP
-337 AATTTLVTLSDGTRV
+337 AATTTLVTLSDGTKV

-422 MEGKVKVSNADTEI
+422 MQGKVKVSNADTEV

-487 KTVVFQSQA
+487 KTVVFQSQV

-524 AKVRI
+524 ARIRI

>member
-1 MQQEINIKVVAQDR
+1 
-15 AKDNDFKQLFL
+15 
-26 EMYPRLVRYAV
+26 
-37 SLLGDGNEA
+37 
-46 RDVVGDVFEKAW
+46 
-58 NQFSSLQMETRRSW
+58 
-72 LYASVRN
+72 
-79 ACLNWLKHQQ
+79 
-89 VEQTNVEALIEAT
+89 
-102 RYDMSTRY
+102 
-110 EEHERLLQQAERI
+110 
-123 ARELKEPT
+123 
-131 CTILRLCYF
+131 
-140 EHLTYQQAADSRQA
+140 
-154 GHQSQHREEAY
+154 
-165 FQGTRHFARANEA
+165 
-178 YKHRELGG
+178 
-186 KIMNKN
+186 MNKN
-192 QDQELDYRMD
+192 QDQELDYRMV

-208 SENASGKVSENV
+208 SENASEKVSENV

-249 EQKHI
+249 EKKHI
-254 SSEEEHLQ
+254 SSEEELQ
-262 KAEDELSEKKIDKA
+262 SIVENEKKVSKA

-300 QEISQPTEFSMELFS
+300 QEISLPTEFSMELFS

-323 EQTLSNGYCVVSTP
+323 EQTLSDGYCVVSTP

-422 MEGKVKVSNADTEI
+422 MQGKVKVSNADTEV

-446 QADKIVVSKASSSA
+446 QADKIVVSKASPSA

-496 NMDKLI
+496 NMGKLI

>member
-1 MQQEINIKVVAQDR
+1 
-15 AKDNDFKQLFL
+15 
-26 EMYPRLVRYAV
+26 
-37 SLLGDGNEA
+37 
-46 RDVVGDVFEKAW
+46 
-58 NQFSSLQMETRRSW
+58 
-72 LYASVRN
+72 
-79 ACLNWLKHQQ
+79 
-89 VEQTNVEALIEAT
+89 
-102 RYDMSTRY
+102 
-110 EEHERLLQQAERI
+110 
-123 ARELKEPT
+123 
-131 CTILRLCYF
+131 
-140 EHLTYQQAADSRQA
+140 
-154 GHQSQHREEAY
+154 
-165 FQGTRHFARANEA
+165 
-178 YKHRELGG
+178 
-186 KIMNKN
+186 MNKN

-208 SENASGKVSENV
+208 SENASEKVSENV

-254 SSEEEHLQ
+254 SSEEEHLSFE
-262 KAEDELSEKKIDKA
+262 KESIVKNEKKVSKA

-323 EQTLSNGYCVVSTP
+323 EQTLSDGYCVVSTP

-384 TKNPHRPFVVKAGE
+384 TKNPHCPFVVKAGE

-422 MEGKVKVSNADTEI
+422 MEGKVKVSNADTEV
-436 EMRPGQTATL
+436 EMHPGQTATL
-446 QADKIVVSKASSSA
+446 QSDKIVVSRASSSV

-524 AKVRI
+524 AKVRM

>member
-1 MQQEINIKVVAQDR
+1 
-15 AKDNDFKQLFL
+15 
-26 EMYPRLVRYAV
+26 
-37 SLLGDGNEA
+37 
-46 RDVVGDVFEKAW
+46 
-58 NQFSSLQMETRRSW
+58 
-72 LYASVRN
+72 
-79 ACLNWLKHQQ
+79 
-89 VEQTNVEALIEAT
+89 
-102 RYDMSTRY
+102 
-110 EEHERLLQQAERI
+110 
-123 ARELKEPT
+123 
-131 CTILRLCYF
+131 
-140 EHLTYQQAADSRQA
+140 
-154 GHQSQHREEAY
+154 
-165 FQGTRHFARANEA
+165 
-178 YKHRELGG
+178 
-186 KIMNKN
+186 MNKN

-208 SENASGKVSENV
+208 SEKVFEKASENV
-220 SDARL
+220 SDTRL
-225 SQIFGEALGDE
+225 SQIFGEALGGE

-249 EQKHI
+249 EKKHI
-254 SSEEEHLQ
+254 SSEEEHLSFE
-262 KAEDELSEKKIDKA
+262 KESIVKNEKKVSKA
-276 RILTWITASVA
+276 RILAWITASVA
-287 VAASLFLF
+287 VAAGLFLF

-337 AATTTLVTLSDGTRV
+337 AATTTLVTLSDGTKV

-422 MEGKVKVSNADTEI
+422 MQGKVKVSNADTEV

-446 QADKIVVSKASSSA
+446 QSDKIVVSKASPSA

-524 AKVRI
+524 ARIKI

>member
-1 MQQEINIKVVAQDR
+1 
-15 AKDNDFKQLFL
+15 
-26 EMYPRLVRYAV
+26 
-37 SLLGDGNEA
+37 
-46 RDVVGDVFEKAW
+46 
-58 NQFSSLQMETRRSW
+58 
-72 LYASVRN
+72 
-79 ACLNWLKHQQ
+79 
-89 VEQTNVEALIEAT
+89 
-102 RYDMSTRY
+102 
-110 EEHERLLQQAERI
+110 
-123 ARELKEPT
+123 
-131 CTILRLCYF
+131 
-140 EHLTYQQAADSRQA
+140 
-154 GHQSQHREEAY
+154 
-165 FQGTRHFARANEA
+165 
-178 YKHRELGG
+178 
-186 KIMNKN
+186 
-192 QDQELDYRMD
+192 MD
-202 SVSENV
+202 PVSENV
-208 SENASGKVSENV
+208 SENASEKVSEKV

-254 SSEEEHLQ
+254 SSEEEHLSFE
-262 KAEDELSEKKIDKA
+262 KESIVKNEKKVSKA

-323 EQTLSNGYCVVSTP
+323 EQTLSDGYCVVSTP

-422 MEGKVKVSNADTEI
+422 MEGKVKVSNADTEV
-436 EMRPGQTATL
+436 EMHPGQTATL
-446 QADKIVVSKASSSA
+446 QSDKIVVSRASSSV

-496 NMDKLI
+496 NMGKLI

-524 AKVRI
+524 AKVRM

>member
-1 MQQEINIKVVAQDR
+1 
-15 AKDNDFKQLFL
+15 
-26 EMYPRLVRYAV
+26 
-37 SLLGDGNEA
+37 
-46 RDVVGDVFEKAW
+46 
-58 NQFSSLQMETRRSW
+58 
-72 LYASVRN
+72 
-79 ACLNWLKHQQ
+79 
-89 VEQTNVEALIEAT
+89 
-102 RYDMSTRY
+102 
-110 EEHERLLQQAERI
+110 
-123 ARELKEPT
+123 
-131 CTILRLCYF
+131 
-140 EHLTYQQAADSRQA
+140 
-154 GHQSQHREEAY
+154 
-165 FQGTRHFARANEA
+165 
-178 YKHRELGG
+178 
-186 KIMNKN
+186 
-192 QDQELDYRMD
+192 
-202 SVSENV
+202 
-208 SENASGKVSENV
+208 
-220 SDARL
+220 
-225 SQIFGEALGDE
+225 
-236 PSKEETLAAWEAF
+236 
-249 EQKHI
+249 
-254 SSEEEHLQ
+254 
-262 KAEDELSEKKIDKA
+262 
-276 RILTWITASVA
+276 
-287 VAASLFLF
+287 
-295 IFRSS
+295 
-300 QEISQPTEFSMELFS
+300 MELFS

-323 EQTLSNGYCVVSTP
+323 EQTLSDGYCVVSTP

-422 MEGKVKVSNADTEI
+422 MQGKVKVSNADTEV

-524 AKVRI
+524 AKVRM

>member
-1 MQQEINIKVVAQDR
+1 
-15 AKDNDFKQLFL
+15 
-26 EMYPRLVRYAV
+26 
-37 SLLGDGNEA
+37 
-46 RDVVGDVFEKAW
+46 
-58 NQFSSLQMETRRSW
+58 
-72 LYASVRN
+72 
-79 ACLNWLKHQQ
+79 
-89 VEQTNVEALIEAT
+89 
-102 RYDMSTRY
+102 
-110 EEHERLLQQAERI
+110 
-123 ARELKEPT
+123 
-131 CTILRLCYF
+131 
-140 EHLTYQQAADSRQA
+140 
-154 GHQSQHREEAY
+154 
-165 FQGTRHFARANEA
+165 
-178 YKHRELGG
+178 
-186 KIMNKN
+186 MNKN

-202 SVSENV
+202 S
-208 SENASGKVSENV
+208 VSENV

-249 EQKHI
+249 EKKHI
-254 SSEEEHLQ
+254 SSEKEHLSFE
-262 KAEDELSEKKIDKA
+262 KESIVKNEKKVSKA

-337 AATTTLVTLSDGTRV
+337 AATTTLVTLSDGTKV

-422 MEGKVKVSNADTEI
+422 MQGKVKVSNADTEV

-524 AKVRI
+524 ARI
-529 EKGKIMVL
+529 RMERGKIMVL

>member
-1 MQQEINIKVVAQDR
+1 
-15 AKDNDFKQLFL
+15 
-26 EMYPRLVRYAV
+26 
-37 SLLGDGNEA
+37 
-46 RDVVGDVFEKAW
+46 
-58 NQFSSLQMETRRSW
+58 
-72 LYASVRN
+72 
-79 ACLNWLKHQQ
+79 
-89 VEQTNVEALIEAT
+89 
-102 RYDMSTRY
+102 
-110 EEHERLLQQAERI
+110 
-123 ARELKEPT
+123 
-131 CTILRLCYF
+131 
-140 EHLTYQQAADSRQA
+140 
-154 GHQSQHREEAY
+154 
-165 FQGTRHFARANEA
+165 
-178 YKHRELGG
+178 
-186 KIMNKN
+186 MNKN
-192 QDQELDYRMD
+192 QDQKLDYRM
-202 SVSENV
+202 EA
-208 SENASGKVSENV
+208 ENA

-225 SQIFGEALGDE
+225 TRIFGEALGGE

-249 EQKHI
+249 EKKHI
-254 SSEEEHLQ
+254 SSEEEHLSFE
-262 KAEDELSEKKIDKA
+262 KESIVKNEKKVSKA

-323 EQTLSNGYCVVSTP
+323 EQTLSDGYCVVSTP
-337 AATTTLVTLSDGTRV
+337 AATTTLVTLSDGTKV

-363 ASFDDAEVREVRL
+363 ASFDDAEVRKVRL

-422 MEGKVKVSNADTEI
+422 MQGKVKVSNADTEV

-487 KTVVFQSQA
+487 KTVVFQSQV

-524 AKVRI
+524 ARIKI

>member
-1 MQQEINIKVVAQDR
+1 
-15 AKDNDFKQLFL
+15 
-26 EMYPRLVRYAV
+26 
-37 SLLGDGNEA
+37 
-46 RDVVGDVFEKAW
+46 
-58 NQFSSLQMETRRSW
+58 
-72 LYASVRN
+72 
-79 ACLNWLKHQQ
+79 
-89 VEQTNVEALIEAT
+89 
-102 RYDMSTRY
+102 
-110 EEHERLLQQAERI
+110 
-123 ARELKEPT
+123 
-131 CTILRLCYF
+131 
-140 EHLTYQQAADSRQA
+140 
-154 GHQSQHREEAY
+154 
-165 FQGTRHFARANEA
+165 
-178 YKHRELGG
+178 
-186 KIMNKN
+186 MNKN
-192 QDQELDYRMD
+192 QDQKLDYRMD

-208 SENASGKVSENV
+208 SENASEKVSENVSENVSEKVSENV

-249 EQKHI
+249 EKKHI

-262 KAEDELSEKKIDKA
+262 KAEDELSEKKIEDEIGRESSSRKISKA
-276 RILTWITASVA
+276 RILAWITASVA

-323 EQTLSNGYCVVSTP
+323 EQTLSDGYCVVSTP

-422 MEGKVKVSNADTEI
+422 MQGKVKVSNADTEV

-446 QADKIVVSKASSSA
+446 QADKIVVSKASPSA

-496 NMDKLI
+496 NMGKLI